1 MKVFVGEAP
10 TMVPV
15 WLLVW
20 DRLVF
25 LFVQIFNIFEASIMT
40 YVFIPYVKIQAYKCK
55 MRKECN
61 RDVE

>member
-1 MKVFVGEAP
+1 
-10 TMVPV
+10 MVPV